1 MNSEKEN
8 SAALL
13 EQIKNLTL
21 NYNQKVTPRRQV
33 TLKKPENVL
42 SVLLTNS
49 KFYNFIGFIQD
60 R

>member
-21 NYNQKVTPRRQV
+21 NYNRKVTPRRQV